1 MDVALEEQLAILS
14 ETVKASDLFI
24 KLRIDYQMEVIVNLL
39 QLSDVFILHLST
51 SSALSARMV
60 CLREAHL
67 IDNDVMNVDL
77 KLCKFNSKS
86 FCFIK

>member
-1 MDVALEEQLAILS
+1 MDVALEEQLPILS
-14 ETVKASDLFI
+14 ETVKASDLFV
-24 KLRIDYQMEVIVNLL
+24 KLRIDNQMEVIVNLL
-39 QLSDVFILHLST
+39 QLSDVFILHLSAC
-51 SSALSARMV
+51 SALSARMV
-60 CLREAHL
+60 CLREANL